1 MNRWAVTGLLA
12 CLLLAIAPK
21 PAQAQIDIPVQTLG
35 NYFQAG
41 HNLTWGGSGSGGF
54 NNNFILPGL
63 GGITTNMCVFVQNGS
78 SGIAHSFSFKAYV
91 QSNPQVKSFTGNTG
105 TWAPLQV
112 SGAFFLQGNYDVTS
126 GLGGN
131 IEPFLVTGA
140 TGARI
145 ALSFSGATGTDATAN
160 VYGMYTYGTSCSSYL
175 GSGINFNYYNAA
187 ITSSSS
193 VKLLGKD
200 AGSLY
205 FADPSSLS
213 GCTITAHILNNSG
226 TTPTLN
232 LYVDGEDLN
241 LALVNDKMS
250 FLQATTLTSNQ
261 QGSISLY
268 GNSNPVAMA
277 SGSLTAGTVANGGLA
292 DELVLA
298 WVVGGTLPN
307 YTLNVVGHCN

>member
-1 MNRWAVTGLLA
+1 MERMQLTRKLI
-12 CLLLAIAPK
+12 LLLLLFPSLAL
-21 PAQAQIDIPVQTLG
+21 AQIDIPVQTLG
-35 NYFQAG
+35 NYFSAG
-41 HNLTWGGSGSGGF
+41 QNLTWGASGTGGF

-78 SGIAHSFSFKAYV
+78 TAIAHSFSLKAYV
-91 QSNPQVKSFTGNTG
+91 QSNPTVNSFTGNTA

-112 SGAFFLQGNYDVTS
+112 SGAFFSQGSYIVQS

-131 IEPFLVTGA
+131 IAPFLVRGA
-140 TGARI
+140 TGAKI
-145 ALSFSGATGTDATAN
+145 ALSFSGATGTDSTAN

-175 GSGINFNYYNAA
+175 GSGINFNYYNAS

-200 AGSLY
+200 ANSLY
-205 FADPSSLS
+205 FADPSSFNS
-213 GCTITAHILNNSG
+213 CTITAHIVNTAG

-241 LALVNDKMS
+241 LALLTDKMS

-261 QGSISLY
+261 QGSIALT

-277 SGSLTAGTVANGGLA
+277 SGSLTAGTVVSGGLT
-292 DELVLA
+292 DELILD
-298 WVVGGTLPN
+298 WVTGGTNPA
-307 YTLNVVGHCN
+307 YTLNVMGHCE